1 MTNESHMHKLNQEKA
16 FGMTAHADQNE
27 DETKIKVKRKVFL
40 QVLWLSLLYKNQHV
54 CSGKHLQLVGNT

>member
-16 FGMTAHADQNE
+16 FGMTAHADLK
-27 DETKIKVKRKVFL
+27 TKMKLKIIKVKRKVFL

-54 CSGKHLQLVGNT
+54 